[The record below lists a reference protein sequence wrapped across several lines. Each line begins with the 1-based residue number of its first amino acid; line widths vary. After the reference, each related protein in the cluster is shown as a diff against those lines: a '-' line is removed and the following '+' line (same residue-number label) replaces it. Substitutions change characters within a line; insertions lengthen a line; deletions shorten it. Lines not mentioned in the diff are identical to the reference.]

1 MEGAIVGLIVNPIA
15 GMGGRVGLKGTD
27 GSDVLEEALKR
38 GAHPVA
44 AGRAIRALLSLKR
57 SLPSTRLLTCRGKMG
72 ENEAVAAQFPHELLQ
87 LPTPDQRTSAAD
99 TRTAAKLLEERGV
112 RLLLFAGG
120 DGTAR
125 DISQVVDARI
135 AAVGIPC
142 GVKNFS
148 AVFATSPEAAGEV
161 AASYLRGEVATLERE
176 VLDYDMEQ
184 MRIGAITTKMF
195 GSLNVPSSRRF
206 MQGAKSPS
214 YASDEEEE
222 QEAIAKFIVEEM
234 RPDLQY
240 ILGPGSTT
248 RKIAHALNLE
258 KTILSV
264 DVIFDKRLIA
274 KDTTGR
280 ELEELV
286 EGRATKAIVS
296 PIGGQ
301 GYILGRGNQQ
311 LTPSVIRKIG
321 KENIMV
327 VCTRS
332 KLLDLPERRFLVDT
346 GDRMLDNAL
355 RGYWR
360 IIVGYREFA
369 IVKVEW

>member
-1 MEGAIVGLIVNPIA
+1 
-15 GMGGRVGLKGTD
+15 
-27 GSDVLEEALKR
+27 
-38 GAHPVA
+38 
-44 AGRAIRALLSLKR
+44 
-57 SLPSTRLLTCRGKMG
+57 
-72 ENEAVAAQFPHELLQ
+72 
-87 LPTPDQRTSAAD
+87 
-99 TRTAAKLLEERGV
+99 
-112 RLLLFAGG
+112 
-120 DGTAR
+120 
-125 DISQVVDARI
+125 
-135 AAVGIPC
+135 
-142 GVKNFS
+142 
-148 AVFATSPEAAGEV
+148 
-161 AASYLRGEVATLERE
+161 
-176 VLDYDMEQ
+176 
-184 MRIGAITTKMF
+184 
-195 GSLNVPSSRRF
+195 